1 MCPFCLASIGLIVA
15 SATSAGGLTA
25 LAVKLSPK
33 KNPVHEVTP
42 NSSESSTIGQ
52 DRRVGPAGIA
62 SEQPTQVNKAPGTH
76 VFLIARAAQGLA
88 RWDGAERRKEG
99 VRGKFGMSSH
109 REVFAGGTT
118 S

>member
-25 LAVKLSPK
+25 LAVKLSQK

-42 NSSESSTIGQ
+42 NSSESGTIGQ
-52 DRRVGPAGIA
+52 DRRVGLAGIVI
-62 SEQPTQVNKAPGTH
+62 EQAN
-76 VFLIARAAQGLA
+76 
-88 RWDGAERRKEG
+88 
-99 VRGKFGMSSH
+99 
-109 REVFAGGTT
+109 T